1 VEDTAFM
8 GLADNPA
15 PDIAKEAVPD
25 QRSIILEYPNPI
37 APHSASQWWLPH
49 LLLIPF
55 NADIR

>member
-1 VEDTAFM
+1 M